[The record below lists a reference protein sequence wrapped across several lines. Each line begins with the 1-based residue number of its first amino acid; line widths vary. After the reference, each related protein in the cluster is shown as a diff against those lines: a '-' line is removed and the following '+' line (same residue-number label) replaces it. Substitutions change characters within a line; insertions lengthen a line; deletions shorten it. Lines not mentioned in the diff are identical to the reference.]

1 MRPNSGVPKLGSDP
15 VPSPPNLFRAWWP
28 ALIWVVLIT
37 FESTDFFSSEHT
49 GGALYSMLTHLL
61 GQIDLYKFLV
71 FHHYLR
77 KTGHVIGYGMLALLL
92 LRGWR
97 ATLDYQDLKLPKTT
111 LLSWLGTAFVASMD
125 EWHQSYIPSR
135 TGTWRDAVLDS
146 TAGLIFLVVAY
157 FWLRRARRA
166 SAVVASDPPGF

>member
-1 MRPNSGVPKLGSDP
+1 LTTDLTASRPNLV
-15 VPSPPNLFRAWWP
+15 RAWWP
-28 ALIWVVLIT
+28 AIVWIGLIA

-49 GGALYSMLTHLL
+49 GSILYTLLTRLF
-61 GQIDLYKFLV
+61 GQINFYDFLI

-77 KTGHVIGYGMLALLL
+77 KTGHVVGYGMLSLLL

-97 ATLDYQDLKLPKTT
+97 ATFDQAQALLWRTS

-135 TGTWRDAVLDS
+135 SGTWRDAVLDS
-146 TAGLIFLVVAY
+146 MAGLLFLLVAY
-157 FWLRRARRA
+157 FWLRRPEGTEQTA
-166 SAVVASDPPGF
+166 